1 MQRDTFSYLVANPAE
16 LSDSDVAYLDELVEL
31 FPFCQL
37 GYTLLAKAAAQKAT
51 DEAATNAL
59 RKAAAYAL
67 SRNALRKLLSGE
79 FPPRLIFS
87 QDGPSTRKYI
97 REESKP
103 MVPPPATV
111 RDEVVNPISAL
122 RGLDYSD
129 VLLAEEEEQA
139 VAPIPNPESP
149 DPTQLRRQ
157 EQLSLIDKFIQADPK
172 IGPMRAKRGP
182 QPEEEVE
189 DLSAKRPSF
198 GGTLVTESF
207 AKILENQG
215 KIDKAIETY
224 EKLSLKFPEKK
235 AYFADKIEALRN
247 EK

>member
-16 LSDSDVAYLDELVEL
+16 LTDSDVAYLDELVER
-31 FPFCQL
+31 FPSCQL

-87 QDGPSTRKYI
+87 QDAPVPRKYI
-97 REESKP
+97 RSDESKP
-103 MVPPPATV
+103 LVPLPVV
-111 RDEVVNPISAL
+111 REESVSPISAL

-129 VLLAEEEEQA
+129 VLLAEEEEQ
-139 VAPIPNPESP
+139 VASGSTRPEPP
-149 DPTQLRRQ
+149 DPLQLRRQ
-157 EQLSLIDKFIQADPK
+157 EQLSIIDKFIQADPK

-182 QPEEEVE
+182 QPEEEIE

-207 AKILENQG
+207 ARILENQG

-235 AYFADKIEALRN
+235 AYFAEKIAALKNDR
-247 EK
+247 